1 MKHDL
6 CFQLGTI
13 TKKIG
18 HDGRVNLS
26 LETDTPNAYIKTES
40 VFLEIHGKLVP
51 FFITS
56 FRLQPSSQAHI
67 KFEDIDT
74 VEDAESLVGVDAFLP
89 LTMLPPLKGNKF
101 YYHEVIGFKIV
112 DNLSELAAGT
122 IMEISENGPN
132 DLFILENEGEEILIP
147 IAEDWIVKVDR
158 PNRQILMN
166 LPEGLIEVNKKV
178 TNQDNES
185 VEDSPED
192 H

>member
-51 FFITS
+51 FFITA

-74 VEDAESLVGVDAFLP
+74 VEDAESLVGVEAFLP

-101 YYHEVIGFKIV
+101 YYHEVIGFTIV
-112 DNLSELAAGT
+112 DQLSASTAG
-122 IMEISENGPN
+122 IIAEVSENGPN
-132 DLFILENEGEEILIP
+132 DLFILDSSGDEILIP
-147 IAEDWIVKVDR
+147 VAEDWIIKVDR
-158 PNRQILMN
+158 QNRQIHMN
-166 LPEGLIEVNKKV
+166 LPEGLIEVNKKSA
-178 TNQDNES
+178 NLES
-185 VEDSPED
+185 ESDEDSPEF
-192 H
+192 